1 MSTVCSKSF
10 VDWGFTP
17 DPTVGAY
24 STPPDLLAVFRG
36 LLLKGG
42 EWRERTGERG
52 QEERGEEVREG
63 VRPLP

>member
-36 LLLKGG
+36 ATSKGRG
-42 EWRERTGERG
+42 VEGKDRRERTG
-52 QEERGEEVREG
+52 GEGR
-63 VRPLP
+63 